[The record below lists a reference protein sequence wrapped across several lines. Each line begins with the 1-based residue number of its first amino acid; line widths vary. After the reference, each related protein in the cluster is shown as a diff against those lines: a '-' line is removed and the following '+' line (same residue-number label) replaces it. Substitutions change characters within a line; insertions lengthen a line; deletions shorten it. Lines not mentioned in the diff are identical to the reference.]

1 MNLTILIL
9 MLSIGIV
16 FALKQNQRSNHE
28 DYIRRIR
35 RCEIDYYKYL
45 IEKYGQGEFIYDEK
59 E

>member
-1 MNLTILIL
+1 MI
-9 MLSIGIV
+9 SIGIV
-16 FALKQNQRSNHE
+16 FALKHSQRSNHE

-35 RCEIDYYKYL
+35 CCEIDYYKYL

>member
-1 MNLTILIL
+1 
-9 MLSIGIV
+9 MLSIGVV
-16 FALKQNQRSNHE
+16 FALKQNQRRNHE